1 MHRYFLINL
10 KKRQYLLSQVLLS
23 RYAEEVVSCI
33 RFLVF
38 HAILLGTFVLT
49 LCGIV
54 LIIVSGET
62 DTTTIS
68 HDILYGLTAANS
80 VNRIRH

>member
-1 MHRYFLINL
+1 MTVFIIASSVVQIRGRSCELYSFP
-10 KKRQYLLSQVLLS
+10 SVS
-23 RYAEEVVSCI
+23 RNTVRHVCVD
-33 RFLVF
+33 LVR
-38 HAILLGTFVLT
+38 HSVDH
-49 LCGIV
+49 
-54 LIIVSGET
+54 SKWRET